1 MMDYIVLKPE
11 LTVDDG
17 VEAYAFYIRN
27 HLEIDYSEDRFKDYT
42 ACLQFYLPETALKEL
57 PIDGLKAAMPD
68 VHFGYLHRTRKY
80 TWVNLK
86 KNGKKLRVYFMN
98 TQKLVEQQLF
108 TNQE

>member
-1 MMDYIVLKPE
+1 
-11 LTVDDG
+11 
-17 VEAYAFYIRN
+17 
-27 HLEIDYSEDRFKDYT
+27 
-42 ACLQFYLPETALKEL
+42 
-57 PIDGLKAAMPD
+57 
-68 VHFGYLHRTRKY
+68 LHRTRKY